1 MPSNFLHRGWKMWSK
16 FVGADNVFKEEGIP
30 ALSDPED
37 CVNRDIVFKDRIGK
51 GIFENNTCIIKEEF
65 N

>member
-1 MPSNFLHRGWKMWSK
+1 MWSK

-37 CVNRDIVFKDRIGK
+37 CVNRDIVFKDRMGK
-51 GIFENNTCIIKEEF
+51 GIFKNNTCIIKEEF
-65 N
+65 NKF

>member
-1 MPSNFLHRGWKMWSK
+1 MPPSLPHRGWKIWSK

-37 CVNRDIVFKDRIGK
+37 CVNRVIVAPKDRMGK
-51 GIFENNTCIIKEEF
+51 AIFENKRCLV
-65 N
+65 